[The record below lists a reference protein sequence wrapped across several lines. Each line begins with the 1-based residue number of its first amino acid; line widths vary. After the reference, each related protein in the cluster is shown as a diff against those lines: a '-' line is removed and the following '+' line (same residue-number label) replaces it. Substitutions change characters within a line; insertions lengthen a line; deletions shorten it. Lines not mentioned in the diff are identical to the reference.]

1 MTAPLPL
8 TAAPLHC
15 VLFVTCDLEW
25 MILTLGWLV
34 IEVDEWDRRVR
45 IRPENGDVM

>member
-8 TAAPLHC
+8 TTAPLYC
-15 VLFVTCDLEW
+15 VLFFTRDLGR